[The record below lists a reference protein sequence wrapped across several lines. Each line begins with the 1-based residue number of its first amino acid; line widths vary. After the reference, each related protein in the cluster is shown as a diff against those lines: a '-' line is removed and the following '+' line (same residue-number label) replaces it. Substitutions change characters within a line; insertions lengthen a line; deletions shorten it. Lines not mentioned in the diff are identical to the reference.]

1 MQPKIIWQLGSSNPD
16 NANNLDT
23 IRQWWGTL
31 TGKEISW
38 RQRIIPPSGDVSEL
52 DWEPQRFDELF
63 VISSPQIRGI
73 TLYWR
78 KPNSQD
84 ERSTTPH
91 KLELDVR
98 RQQFYIYPQSQKNLV
113 IQVGFPEIVYQKIKL
128 KNPEIEYSQA
138 AENGIVTLRDIQQ
151 QLEIKVALNPE
162 KIAQLKQ
169 LFQS

>member
-16 NANNLDT
+16 NANNLDA
-23 IRQWWGTL
+23 IRQWWRTL

-38 RQRIIPPSGDVSEL
+38 RQRLIPPSGDVSEL

-63 VISSPQIRGI
+63 VISSAEIRGI

-78 KPNSQD
+78 KPNSPD

-91 KLELDVR
+91 KIELDTR

-128 KNPEIEYSQA
+128 NNPEVEYSQA
-138 AENGIVTLRDIQQ
+138 AEKYVITLRDTLQ
-151 QLEIKVALNPE
+151 QLEIKVTLNKE
-162 KIAQLKQ
+162 KITQLKQ
-169 LFQS
+169 DLPS

>member
-1 MQPKIIWQLGSSNPD
+1 MQPKIIWQMGSSNPD
-16 NANNLDT
+16 NTNNLDT
-23 IRQWWGTL
+23 IRQWWSTL
-31 TGKEISW
+31 AGKEISW
-38 RQRIIPPSGDVSEL
+38 RQRLIPPSGDVSEL

-63 VISSPQIRGI
+63 VVSSPQIRGI

-91 KLELDVR
+91 KLELDTR

-113 IQVGFPEIVYQKIKL
+113 IQVGFPEIVYQKIEL
-128 KNPEIEYSQA
+128 KNPEIEYRQSD
-138 AENGIVTLRDIQQ
+138 EKGIITLRDIQQ
-151 QLEIKVALNPE
+151 QLEIKVALSPE